1 MIDGQKKE
9 GTRVRLGDQ
18 QTKNFYQ
25 LIWPQEVVVA
35 PICYILKHFIL
46 EH

>member
-25 LIWPQEVVVA
+25 LIWPQEVVVRS
-35 PICYILKHFIL
+35 PSKL
-46 EH
+46 EDV